1 MPRAMR
7 YGGWGRAVHA
17 AMLAGAMLVA
27 APASA
32 GPLVWALGDSL
43 TEGYGL
49 PPNQGFPAQL
59 QAALRRARVDARVAN
74 GGVSGDTTAQ
84 ALARLRW
91 GLRGLGAA
99 PDLVIVELGAN
110 DMLRGLPPA
119 EAERNLDAILA
130 ELTRRRL
137 PVLLT
142 GMRAS
147 PNLGADYARDFD
159 ALYPRL
165 AAKYRVRLYPFFYAG
180 VVGNRALI
188 QADGLHPNARGVA
201 IITAAMLPAVA
212 AALRSRNPA
221 STVTRHK

>member
-1 MPRAMR
+1 MSRRLR
-7 YGGWGRAVHA
+7 YGLAALLVHCIA
-17 AMLAGAMLVA
+17 A
-27 APASA
+27 APAAA
-32 GPLVWALGDSL
+32 GPLIWAFGDSL

-49 PPNQGFPAQL
+49 PPNQGFTVQL
-59 QAALRRARVDARVAN
+59 QAALRRRGVDAVVAN
-74 GGVSGDTTAQ
+74 GGVSGDTTRQ

-91 GLRGLGAA
+91 GLRGLPRA

-130 ELTRRRL
+130 ELARRRL

-147 PNLGADYARDFD
+147 ANLGPDYRRAFD

-165 AAKYRVRLYPFFYAG
+165 AAKWRVRFYPFFYDG
-180 VVGNRALI
+180 VVGQAALI
-188 QADGLHPNARGVA
+188 QADGLHPNARGVQ
-201 IITAAMLPAVA
+201 IIVNRLVPAAM
-212 AALRSRNPA
+212 AALPRRQTSSSSAANRSGQ
-221 STVTRHK
+221 SK